1 MDYDVVCVGQT
12 CADILI
18 RGLDLS
24 VSFDSERKSVEQL
37 DVGAG
42 GDATNQSIVMSRL
55 GLKTKLISGLGNDN
69 FGKLLKGIIKDAGAD
84 TSGIVISDTLPTSRV
99 VVVVAPDGQRNF
111 IHTSGVSAGQ
121 YVPDAKAVAGAKVVS
136 IASLLIPP
144 FKTPD
149 LLIPVV
155 SAAKENGSIICAD
168 TVYNNDSLPFKE
180 FSPILPSID
189 YFFPNDYEAG
199 MITGESDED
208 KMADAFL
215 KLGIKNVIIKIGKRG
230 SFFKNA
236 KESFI
241 MPTFDSSVVDTT
253 GAGDNFASG
262 FIAAL
267 LEGHD
272 HAYCC
277 KFGNAVASVSIQS
290 LGANTGVRDRRQV
303 MDFMAT
309 HKQYSI

>member
-1 MDYDVVCVGQT
+1 MDYDVICVGQS

-18 RGLDLS
+18 RGLDLN
-24 VSFDSERKSVEQL
+24 VPFDSEKRSVDQL
-37 DVGAG
+37 DIGVG

-69 FGKLLKGIIKDAGAD
+69 FGKLLEGIIKEAGAD
-84 TSGIVISDTLPTSRV
+84 TSGIAFSDKLPTPRV

-111 IHTSGVSAGQ
+111 ILTRGKNAGHFT
-121 YVPDAKAVAGAKVVS
+121 PDAKAVAGAKVVS
-136 IASLLIPP
+136 IASLMIAP
-144 FKTPD
+144 FITPEF
-149 LLIPVV
+149 IVPII
-155 SAAKENGSIICAD
+155 SAARENGSIICAD
-168 TVYNNDSLPFKE
+168 TVYNNDSDFEE
-180 FSPILPSID
+180 FRPILPSID

-199 MITGESDED
+199 LITGKTDED

-215 KLGIKNVIIKIGKRG
+215 RFGVKNVIIKIGKRG
-230 SFFKNA
+230 CFFKNA

-241 MPTFDSSVVDTT
+241 VPTFDSPVIDTT

-290 LGANTGVRDRRQV
+290 LGANTGVRDKRQV
-303 MDFMAT
+303 IDFIANY
-309 HKQYSI
+309 KQYSI

>member
-1 MDYDVVCVGQT
+1 MGYDVICVGQS

-18 RGLDLS
+18 RGLDLNAA
-24 VSFDSERKSVEQL
+24 FDSEIKIVEQL
-37 DVGAG
+37 DICVG

-55 GLKTKLISGLGNDN
+55 GLKTKLISGLGNDD
-69 FGKLLKGIIKDAGAD
+69 FGRLLEGIIKDAGAD
-84 TSGIVISDTLPTSRV
+84 TSGIVFSDELPTSRV

-111 IHTSGVSAGQ
+111 IHARGDNAGQ
-121 YVPDAKAVAGAKVVS
+121 FVPGAKAVTGAKVVS
-136 IASLLIPP
+136 IASIMITP
-144 FKTPD
+144 FKTPE
-149 LLIPVV
+149 LLIPII

-168 TVYNNDSLPFKE
+168 TVYGNDTAPFE
-180 FSPILPSID
+180 DFSPILPSID

-199 MITGESDED
+199 LITGETDED

-215 KLGIKNVIIKIGKRG
+215 RLGVKNVIIKTGKRG
-230 SFFKNA
+230 CFFKNA
-236 KESFI
+236 KESFTV
-241 MPTFDSSVVDTT
+241 PTFNSPVVDTT

-262 FIAAL
+262 FIAAF
-267 LEGHD
+267 LEGGD

-309 HKQYSI
+309 HKQYGA